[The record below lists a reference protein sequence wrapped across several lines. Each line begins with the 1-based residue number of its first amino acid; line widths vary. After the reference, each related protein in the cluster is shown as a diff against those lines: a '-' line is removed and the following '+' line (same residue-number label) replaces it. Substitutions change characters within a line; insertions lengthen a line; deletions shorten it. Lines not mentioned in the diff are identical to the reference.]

1 MSEKIKINKEFLGE
15 LELLLD
21 TDNKL
26 KIESKIQGLHSA
38 DIAEVIEELEAACLP

>member
-1 MSEKIKINKEFLGE
+1 MSEKIKINKEFLEE

-26 KIESKIQGLHSA
+26 KIESKIKSFQRDDGTN
-38 DIAEVIEELEAACLP
+38 